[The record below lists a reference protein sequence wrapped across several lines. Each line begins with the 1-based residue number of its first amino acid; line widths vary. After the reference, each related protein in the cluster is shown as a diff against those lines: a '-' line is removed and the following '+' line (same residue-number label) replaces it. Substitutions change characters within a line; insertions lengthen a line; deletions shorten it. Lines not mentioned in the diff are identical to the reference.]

1 MIEINPQHNS
11 TWLGNGD
18 SRWVEFR
25 HNCASLQEQA
35 AVNNSQRASRL
46 YRSHRITHEID
57 LAALGLI
64 DRGWVAIPD
73 IIRFEVSVLCNS
85 RTHETMLSLILGNE
99 LSFRGYYTGVKYVT
113 RGSWVLE
120 QLEQNNLL
128 YTGTMPL

>member
-1 MIEINPQHNS
+1 MIDE
-11 TWLGNGD
+11 
-18 SRWVEFR
+18 V
-25 HNCASLQEQA
+25 
-35 AVNNSQRASRL
+35 
-46 YRSHRITHEID
+46 D